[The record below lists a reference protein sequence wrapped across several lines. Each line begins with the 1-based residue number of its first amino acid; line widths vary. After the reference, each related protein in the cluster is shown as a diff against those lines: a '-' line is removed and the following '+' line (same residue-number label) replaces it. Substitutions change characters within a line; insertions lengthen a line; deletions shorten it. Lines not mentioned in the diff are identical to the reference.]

1 MPVIE
6 SAKKRLRASV
16 QKRIVNLKTKKVVKT
31 ALKNFSAKPTQK
43 TLDQVYS
50 ALDTAAKKGVIPK
63 GRADRKKSRL
73 SLLFSKNIQPKR
85 RQTKAGINKRK
96 AKVLKRPSQK

>member
-1 MPVIE
+1 MPVIK
-6 SAKKRLRASV
+6 SAKKRLRASTR
-16 QKRIVNLKTKKVVKT
+16 KRIVNLKTKKIVKT

-50 ALDTAAKKGVIPK
+50 ALDTAAKKGVTPK
-63 GRADRKKSRL
+63 GRANRKKSRL
-73 SLLFSKNIQPKR
+73 SLLFSKTMRPKR
-85 RQTKAGINKRK
+85 RQTKTDINKRE